1 LKKIIKG
8 REPACQPQ
16 QPLKRR
22 PIAGLARAIAARP
35 RASGLSTAVVVGH
48 LRSLL
53 SLHLFPRCRDPRE
66 KPFHHRYLAPSHCSS
81 LSLCAFAAA
90 APMSCQRCFPPS
102 RRPPR
107 HSSASFLLERGR
119 PQATAPTVA
128 TVKATPEQVEAAHP
142 LPPREAH
149 RQSHVF
155 RHPWPCCY
163 SVELRACAILL
174 HAPSAGA
181 FDHRFIPLD
190 VVPHHQPMSLQA
202 VDSGETPS
210 SHHPKSETPWPG
222 LGPRPIPHWS
232 STTSQPDFVRDRW
245 RRGREK
251 NPLFLVA
258 VGRKALWA

>member
-48 LRSLL
+48 LRSPL

-128 TVKATPEQVEAAHP
+128 TVKATPEQVEAARP
-142 LPPREAH
+142 LLPWEAH

-163 SVELRACAILL
+163 SIELRACAILL

-181 FDHRFIPLD
+181 FDHRFIPLI
-190 VVPHHQPMSLQA
+190 VVPHRRPTPLRA
-202 VDSGETPS
+202 IGSGETLS
-210 SHHPKSETPWPG
+210 SQRPKLEPPWPG
-222 LGPRPIPHWS
+222 LG
-232 STTSQPDFVRDRW
+232 
-245 RRGREK
+245 
-251 NPLFLVA
+251 L
-258 VGRKALWA
+258 